1 MTQETLH
8 TNIEVEQ
15 NLLAAIMVRP
25 ESFFDI
31 DEMLLGEHFSLQI
44 HEEIFNLISKMNDE
58 GQLITPDI
66 LQHSFSHIINQIDL
80 TSAEYIQQLCLN
92 GLTTHNNSSYSKV
105 IVDLHMRRKLLT
117 SLNQIMSFAKQPIS
131 EYKNET
137 MLENIECELNK
148 HSNEFND
155 SGVSNIREAMH
166 QCVLWME
173 KVRRGEI
180 DTIKTGFID
189 LDKII
194 SGFYSG
200 GLYVIGARPGM
211 GKTVLG
217 MNLAENISKK
227 SKVLFFSLEMSS
239 QQLAMR
245 QMSGKTGISVVKQ
258 QMSSNLSDMEYKD
271 LVEASFCNNDN
282 LFICDKAGL
291 NVYDISRISKKH
303 MKKNGLSAI
312 FIDYLGLISGNNKMH
327 KVHQISEIT
336 CQLKILAR
344 NLDIPIILLSQLNR
358 SIEQRDDKRP
368 TLSDLRD
375 SGSIEQDADVV
386 MFIYREDYYLKKE
399 IIEDDGFVTQE
410 YKKHKGIDA
419 QSKINQLAGLSEL
432 VIAKNRQGI
441 TGVIPLLFD
450 GCRQQFSDSL

>member
-92 GLTTHNNSSYSKV
+92 GLTTHNNSC
-105 IVDLHMRRKLLT
+105 LLYT
-117 SLNQIMSFAKQPIS
+117 L
-131 EYKNET
+131 
-137 MLENIECELNK
+137 
-148 HSNEFND
+148 
-155 SGVSNIREAMH
+155 
-166 QCVLWME
+166 
-173 KVRRGEI
+173 
-180 DTIKTGFID
+180 KTGFID

>member
-1 MTQETLH
+1 
-8 TNIEVEQ
+8 
-15 NLLAAIMVRP
+15 
-25 ESFFDI
+25 
-31 DEMLLGEHFSLQI
+31 
-44 HEEIFNLISKMNDE
+44 
-58 GQLITPDI
+58 
-66 LQHSFSHIINQIDL
+66 
-80 TSAEYIQQLCLN
+80 
-92 GLTTHNNSSYSKV
+92 
-105 IVDLHMRRKLLT
+105 
-117 SLNQIMSFAKQPIS
+117 
-131 EYKNET
+131 
-137 MLENIECELNK
+137 
-148 HSNEFND
+148 
-155 SGVSNIREAMH
+155 
-166 QCVLWME
+166 
-173 KVRRGEI
+173 
-180 DTIKTGFID
+180 
-189 LDKII
+189 
-194 SGFYSG
+194 
-200 GLYVIGARPGM
+200 
-211 GKTVLG
+211 
-217 MNLAENISKK
+217 
-227 SKVLFFSLEMSS
+227 
-239 QQLAMR
+239 
-245 QMSGKTGISVVKQ
+245 
-258 QMSSNLSDMEYKD
+258 
-271 LVEASFCNNDN
+271 
-282 LFICDKAGL
+282 
-291 NVYDISRISKKH
+291 

>member
-1 MTQETLH
+1 MTNETAP
-8 TNIEVEQ
+8 
-15 NLLAAIMVRP
+15 NLLTVRQFSQKHPAFP
-25 ESFFDI
+25 EGG
-31 DEMLLGEHFSLQI
+31 LRHT
-44 HEEIFNLISKMNDE
+44 IFISKMNDE

-271 LVEASFCNNDN
+271 LVEAS
-282 LFICDKAGL
+282 L
-291 NVYDISRISKKH
+291 
-303 MKKNGLSAI
+303 
-312 FIDYLGLISGNNKMH
+312 DYLGLISGNNKMH